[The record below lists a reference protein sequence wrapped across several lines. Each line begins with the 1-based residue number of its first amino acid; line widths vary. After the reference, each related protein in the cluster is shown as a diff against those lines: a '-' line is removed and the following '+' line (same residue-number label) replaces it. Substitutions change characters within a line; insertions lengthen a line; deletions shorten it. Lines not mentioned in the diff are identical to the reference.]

1 VPAHAR
7 SVAKGSSLFFYLAK
21 IVWFAAQPSSLI
33 VIAMIAGVILLRTSW
48 QRLGRWL
55 LIGGLA
61 ALVVLGLSPISAAL
75 IVPLENRFPRAD
87 LDRGP
92 PIIGIIV
99 LGGAEDGRADPPRE
113 LAGLNE
119 AAERITEAVALSR
132 RYPQARIVFTGGSGA
147 LVADSAPESV
157 AMGRLLEALGVPRD
171 RLTLESRSRDT
182 YENAAFTKRLINPA
196 PGERWLLITS
206 GWHMPRAIGCFR
218 KAGFPVEPWTVDYRT
233 SGRIDLWPNP
243 NLTVGLRQ
251 IDFTTREYIGL
262 LMYYLSGRTSALFP
276 AP

>member
-1 VPAHAR
+1 M
-7 SVAKGSSLFFYLAK
+7 FFYLAK

-33 VIAMIAGVILLRTSW
+33 AIAMIAGVVLMRTRW
-48 QRLGRWL
+48 QRLGRRL

-61 ALVVLGLSPISAAL
+61 ALIVLGLSPVSEAL

-87 LDRGP
+87 LSRGP
-92 PIIGIIV
+92 PVTGIIV

-119 AAERITEAVALSR
+119 AAERITEAVALAHHYPTGAR
-132 RYPQARIVFTGGSGA
+132 RVHRRLGGAGDRQPAQIACHGAAAGGAGRAQGSAHAGKPLARH
-147 LVADSAPESV
+147 LRER
-157 AMGRLLEALGVPRD
+157 RLH
-171 RLTLESRSRDT
+171 
-182 YENAAFTKRLINPA
+182 KRLIDPA
-196 PGERWLLITS
+196 PGERWLLVTS

-233 SGRIDLWPNP
+233 SGRIDLWPNS

-251 IDFTTREYIGL
+251 IDFATREYVGL

-276 AP
+276 GP

>member
-1 VPAHAR
+1 L
-7 SVAKGSSLFFYLAK
+7 VAKGLSLFFYLAK

-33 VIAMIAGVILLRTSW
+33 ALAMIAGVVLMRTRW
-48 QRLGRWL
+48 QRPGRWL

-61 ALVVLGLSPISAAL
+61 ALVVLGLSPGSQAL

-87 LDRGP
+87 LSRGP
-92 PIIGIIV
+92 PVTGIIV

-119 AAERITEAVALSR
+119 AAERITEAVALAR
-132 RYPQARIVFTGGSGA
+132 RYPQARVVFTGGSAA
-147 LVADSAPESV
+147 LMTDSPPESL

-171 RLTLESRSRDT
+171 RLTLESHSRDT
-182 YENAAFTKRLINPA
+182 YENAVFTRRLIDPA
-196 PGERWLLITS
+196 PGERWLLVTS

-218 KAGFPVEPWTVDYRT
+218 KAGFPVEAWTVDYRT
-233 SGRIDLWPNP
+233 SGRIDLWPNS

-251 IDFTTREYIGL
+251 IDFATREYVGL
-262 LMYYLSGRTSALFP
+262 LMYYMSGRTSALFP